1 MDGAASYII
10 AIVVLV
16 FLSAFF
22 SATETAFTSLSRIR
36 IKNMANEGHKRASL
50 VLKLSENFD
59 YLLTTVL
66 IGNNIVNIAMTAI
79 ATVLFVRLYGEY
91 GPTVSTVVMTVI
103 VLIFGEISPKSI
115 AKEVP
120 EKYALIVAPVIMAVS
135 FVLRPLNFIFIQWK
149 RFITK
154 AFNITS
160 SRRITDNELITIVEE
175 AETDGTFDEE
185 RSELIQ
191 NAIEFDDITAEEIL
205 TPRVDL
211 IAIEINAD
219 KAEIARI
226 FLETGFSRLPVYED
240 NLDNIMGVLNQKD
253 FHNYIANSEKG
264 IEDFVN
270 PVLFVAGSV
279 KIDVLLRR
287 LQQGKVHMAVI
298 VDEYGGTEGIVTI
311 EDIVEELVGEIFDE
325 HDKSSVQSILPMQDG
340 SFMIRADESLENMFD
355 FFELEGEE
363 EHFDATTVN
372 GWLMIMLD
380 RMPEVGDE
388 FTYLDLHV
396 RITKAD
402 DRKAVQINIKK
413 ISEEENE

>member
-91 GPTVSTVVMTVI
+91 GPTVSTAVMTVI

-264 IEDFVN
+264 
-270 PVLFVAGSV
+270 LVA
-279 KIDVLLRR
+279 
-287 LQQGKVHMAVI
+287 
-298 VDEYGGTEGIVTI
+298 
-311 EDIVEELVGEIFDE
+311 
-325 HDKSSVQSILPMQDG
+325 
-340 SFMIRADESLENMFD
+340 
-355 FFELEGEE
+355 
-363 EHFDATTVN
+363 
-372 GWLMIMLD
+372 
-380 RMPEVGDE
+380 
-388 FTYLDLHV
+388 
-396 RITKAD
+396 
-402 DRKAVQINIKK
+402 
-413 ISEEENE
+413 